1 MEDIVGLVGELSL
14 LATVSVLTALFLWN
28 VSKDKR
34 RPLREAVSKTAE
46 IMSRVIVWVVFVL
59 AVLHGVTQQIERWG
73 TPGMLLGI
81 LGAPSAAV
89 IAIGGALLLQKRRRS
104 KPTPQP

>member
-14 LATVSVLTALFLWN
+14 LATVSVLTALFLRN
-28 VSKDKR
+28 ILKHKR

-46 IMSRVIVWVVFVL
+46 ILSRLVVWVVFILTLVY
-59 AVLHGVTQQIERWG
+59 GVTQQIERWG
-73 TPGMLLGI
+73 IPGMLLGI

-89 IAIGGALLLQKRRRS
+89 IAIGGALLLRKYRRS

>member
-1 MEDIVGLVGELSL
+1 MEDIARLVGELSL
-14 LATVSVLTALFLWN
+14 VATVSVLTALFLRN

-46 IMSRVIVWVVFVL
+46 IMSRLVVWVVFIL
-59 AVLHGVTQQIERWG
+59 ALVYGVTQQIERWG
-73 TPGMLLGI
+73 IPGMLLGI

-89 IAIGGALLLQKRRRS
+89 IAIGGALLLRKYRRS